1 MARLSHCSLAETA
14 KAFAAYDMMR
24 RRCVARHPE
33 TSMHP
38 IRVFVVATALLLP
51 VAAFAGEAEIKAA
64 QGTIEAQLRAFQAG
78 NGELAYSY
86 AAPSI
91 KRIFPTVETFMGM
104 VESGYQPVSNPK
116 NFAFGK
122 VEEMGAG
129 SIVQQ
134 VLLTGPDGKEYEAV
148 YTLELQPDGTYRI
161 TGVSLRAS
169 NTLST

>member
-1 MARLSHCSLAETA
+1 MRSTR
-14 KAFAAYDMMR
+14 AFLIA
-24 RRCVARHPE
+24 V
-33 TSMHP
+33 
-38 IRVFVVATALLLP
+38 ALLLP
-51 VAAFAGEAEIKAA
+51 VAAFAGESEIRAA
-64 QGTIEAQLRAFQAG
+64 QGTIEAQLKAFQAG
-78 NGELAYSY
+78 DGALAYSY

-104 VESGYQPVSNPK
+104 VESGYQPVGHPQ
-116 NFAFGK
+116 NFSFGK

-148 YTLELQPDGTYRI
+148 YTLELQPDGTWRI

-169 NTLST
+169 NSLST